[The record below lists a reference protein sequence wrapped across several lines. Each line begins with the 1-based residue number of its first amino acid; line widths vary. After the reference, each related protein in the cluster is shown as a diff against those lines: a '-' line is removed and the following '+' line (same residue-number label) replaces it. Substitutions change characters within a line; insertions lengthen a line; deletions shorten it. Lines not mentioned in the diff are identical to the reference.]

1 MEIFLKALEV
11 NFTASGALVPG
22 YCRLKTPQSD
32 AFQRED
38 CDQTVPE
45 SPPQRVAQ
53 AG

>member
-1 MEIFLKALEV
+1 MEFFLQALKV
-11 NFTASGALVPG
+11 NFIVSGALVPG

-32 AFQRED
+32 TFLRED

-45 SPPQRVAQ
+45 SPPWREAQ